1 MKKSTKGALAAAA
14 AGSLLLGGTGSLA
27 YWTATGSLTGGTISA
42 GTLSLSSFTC
52 SGTGLHDWQYDGA
65 TPASISNITD
75 ARLVPG
81 DTISRVCSSTLTIT
95 GDNLGATLTL
105 AGGGLSGGTGL
116 AGKVTPTAAW
126 TVDGASYSGGA
137 LSPGDHSVTASISI
151 AFPFGASADN
161 TSKGLTMNLADFTV
175 LATQTTNPPA

>member
-27 YWTATGSLTGGTISA
+27 YWTATGSLTGGTISS
-42 GTLSLSSFTC
+42 GTLSLASFSC
-52 SGTGLHDWQYDGA
+52 SGTGLHDWQYDKT
-65 TPASISNITD
+65 TPVAISDVTA
-75 ARLVPG
+75 ARIVPG

-126 TVDGASYSGGA
+126 TVDGAAYSGGA
-137 LSPGDHSVTASISI
+137 LTAGTHDVKASISI
-151 AFPFGASADN
+151 AFPYGTSADN
-161 TSKGLTMNLADFTV
+161 TSKGLTMDLADFTV
-175 LATQTTNPPA
+175 LATQTTNP